1 MRDARIE
8 PRRGNTACLEVRPVI
23 GARNPCARASHL
35 MAVCAGPRN
44 CAFKRKWSGC
54 PKKVDPDKL
63 NSGGCRHEWSR
74 LGKHDS
80 TVLPRSGL
88 LATHSCP
95 SARRSHRS
103 RAAIRSRTVSV
114 HSTAMNGFSDN
125 PYAKAFRATDHLK
138 ALVRHPVDASSV
150 SFVRTHRLDQEIAA
164 QLCRGHQVLGRSEFV
179 LRNALALH
187 LQPSSSGSES

>member
-1 MRDARIE
+1 LQSGTERKTAFIEAAFVSERHDVADRMRDARIE

-125 PYAKAFRATDHLK
+125 PYAKHSGQQTTSRPWYGIPST
-138 ALVRHPVDASSV
+138 HPVFPLSGHIASI
-150 SFVRTHRLDQEIAA
+150 RK
-164 QLCRGHQVLGRSEFV
+164 
-179 LRNALALH
+179 LRH
-187 LQPSSSGSES
+187 S